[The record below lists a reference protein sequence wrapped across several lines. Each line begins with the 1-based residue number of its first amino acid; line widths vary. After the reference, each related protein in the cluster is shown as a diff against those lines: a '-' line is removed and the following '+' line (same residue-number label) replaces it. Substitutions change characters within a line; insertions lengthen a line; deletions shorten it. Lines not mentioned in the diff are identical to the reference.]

1 MLSGRERQMLY
12 DITYMWNPKKYN
24 KPVNITKKGRSTDIE
39 KGQEGQYGVGVWEI
53 QTIWCKIASKRYCIT
68 WRI

>member
-1 MLSGRERQMLY
+1 MDGLGGYYALQGREWKTDRERQMLY

-24 KPVNITKKGRSTDIE
+24 KLVNITKKGRSTDIE

-53 QTIWCKIASKRYCIT
+53 
-68 WRI
+68 

>member
-1 MLSGRERQMLY
+1 
-12 DITYMWNPKKYN
+12 MWNLKKYN
-24 KPVNITKKGRSTDIE
+24 KLVNITKKGRSTDIE

-53 QTIWCKIASKRYCIT
+53 QTIWCKIASKMYCIT